1 MPVVS
6 YVMSY
11 RHPLRRREK
20 RETIEHREKRERERE
35 REREWRV
42 I

>member
-11 RHPLRRREK
+11 RHSLRRREK
-20 RETIEHREKRERERE
+20 RETIEHREKRERVESDIRE
-35 REREWRV
+35 KR
-42 I
+42 

>member
-20 RETIEHREKRERERE
+20 REMIEHREKRERERE
-35 REREWRV
+35 SGE
-42 I
+42 